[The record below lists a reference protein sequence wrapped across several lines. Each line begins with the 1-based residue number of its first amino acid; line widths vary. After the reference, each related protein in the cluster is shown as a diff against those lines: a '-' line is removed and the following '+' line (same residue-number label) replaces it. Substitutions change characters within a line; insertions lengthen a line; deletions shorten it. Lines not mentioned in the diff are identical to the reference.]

1 MPTTTH
7 AGTGIDSLPAPG
19 ILETIDF
26 EVLLESMK
34 DYLQTNLP
42 EWTGRDIES
51 DPINKVLEVFSYR
64 ETLLRQRINEAAE
77 ANLLNF
83 ATSGDLEQL
92 AVFYGIERQVDETD
106 SELRARTI
114 THIKGF
120 SVGGTADAYKAKVL
134 SVSSNIRDIS
144 LDSPEQGKV
153 RITVLSKDGDGAP
166 DQTLLDSITEK
177 VNADDVKIITDTIEV
192 RGAEIITV
200 NINVLLH
207 LYPDTPDEVLDKA
220 REDFPILFNLA
231 RGMGWNLTKSW
242 IVRQLHLEGVQ
253 EVEIL
258 EPSENISVDEFQS
271 VALGTVNIA
280 MGERKW

>member
-1 MPTTTH
+1 MPTT
-7 AGTGIDSLPAPG
+7 IDSLPAPE

-26 EVLLESMK
+26 ETLLDSMK
-34 DYLQTNLP
+34 DYLQSNLP

-64 ETLLRQRINEAAE
+64 ETLLRQRINEAAQ

-92 AVFYGIERQVDETD
+92 AIFYGIKRQVDETD

-153 RITVLSKDGDGAP
+153 RITVLSKNGDGSP
-166 DQTLLDSITEK
+166 EQTLLDSITEK

-220 REDFPILFNLA
+220 RNDFPILFNSA

-253 EVEIL
+253 EVEIM
-258 EPSENISVDEFQS
+258 EPTENINVDEFQS

>member
-1 MPTTTH
+1 MPTT
-7 AGTGIDSLPAPG
+7 IDSLPAPE

-26 EVLLESMK
+26 ETLLESMK
-34 DYLQTNLP
+34 DYLQNNLP

-64 ETLLRQRINEAAE
+64 ETLLRQRINEAAQ

-92 AVFYGIERQVDETD
+92 AIFYGIKRQVDETD

-153 RITVLSKDGDGAP
+153 RITVLSKNGDGSP
-166 DQTLLDSITEK
+166 EQTLLDSITEK

-220 REDFPILFNLA
+220 RNDFPILFNSA

-253 EVEIL
+253 EVEIM
-258 EPSENISVDEFQS
+258 EPTENINVDEFQS